1 MPFHIRFSTGVAMP
15 PDDSP
20 SSYSSSSR
28 SSSTA
33 SLYSAPTSSSSPSSF
48 PALPSRGW
56 RIEWFK
62 GLREDIANR
71 RPLYKSDWTDGMKV
85 KTIPTILFL
94 YFACL
99 APAVAFGGISY
110 GLTQGAMGV
119 IEFLLSCGVSGMLY
133 AIFSGQPM
141 TFIGPTGLT
150 LCFMAALFNFCN
162 SFGLAFMP
170 MYTWVGIWTS
180 LMLVTLSSAN
190 ACLLTKHCTRFTDE
204 VFNALLAL
212 NFTYEALKNIVVRF
226 FSTGTDKTQPFLALN
241 MALAT
246 FALSQ
251 RLVSYRSSILF
262 TRRIRGFLSDFGP
275 ALTIIIMTLLGSLPM
290 VRGLGIEY
298 LKAPK
303 RFQFG
308 NGRRLFVPL
317 WDLPV
322 WARGLALVPAAA
334 LTVLFFLDHNI
345 SVRVVNSPDNKMKKS
360 PAYHLDLFV
369 LGSIVFLCSI
379 VGLPWMC
386 AATIQSLNHVRS
398 VTEYEPVGVGEG
410 GKGGGTAAVVVSG
423 SGGGKGDV
431 KQEEEETATVM
442 ETRLTGLGIHALVLS
457 SIGLLPLLRRIP
469 IPVIS
474 GIFLYLGRTVM
485 TGNTFLQRVKGAF
498 FDKSMLPEDSPF
510 KRLGRTTVNKFTAIQ
525 VGCLAVLWTLKSNP
539 ATGMFFPSVIGMLI
553 LTRILV
559 IPRLFSKEE
568 ISVLDVD

>member
-1 MPFHIRFSTGVAMP
+1 M
-15 PDDSP
+15 
-20 SSYSSSSR
+20 
-28 SSSTA
+28 
-33 SLYSAPTSSSSPSSF
+33 
-48 PALPSRGW
+48 
-56 RIEWFK
+56 K
-62 GLREDIANR
+62 G
-71 RPLYKSDWTDGMKV
+71 
-85 KTIPTILFL
+85 KTIPTVLFL

-119 IEFLLSCGVSGMLY
+119 IDFLLSCGVSGMLY

-150 LCFMAALFNFCN
+150 LCFMAALFNFCS

-190 ACLLTKHCTRFTDE
+190 ACALTKHCTRFTDE

-226 FSTGTDKTQPFLALN
+226 FTTGTDKTQPFLALN

-262 TRRIRGFLSDFGP
+262 THRIREFLSDFGP

-303 RFQFG
+303 RFQLG
-308 NGRRLFVPL
+308 NGRPLFIPL
-317 WDLPV
+317 WDLPL
-322 WARGLALVPAAA
+322 WARGLALIPAAA

-398 VTEYEPVGVGEG
+398 VTEYGPVVAPA
-410 GKGGGTAAVVVSG
+410 GGG
-423 SGGGKGDV
+423 GGGGGGQV
-431 KQEEEETATVM
+431 EEEEVTSVM
-442 ETRLTGLGIHALVLS
+442 ETRLTGLGIHAMVLS

-485 TGNTFLQRVKGAF
+485 TGNTFLQRIKGAF

-525 VGCLAVLWTLKSNP
+525 VGCLAVLWSLKSNP

-559 IPRLFSKEE
+559 VPRLFSKEE
-568 ISVLDVD
+568 IAVLDGE